1 LQVEASMK
9 NFMKILL
16 LIFALI
22 AFFALLAP
30 ISLSQ
35 NKPPEQKPNGT
46 KYSRVKYDRAAEVTV
61 IGTVDE
67 VLDFDCPVTNTEGAH
82 VVLRTADARI
92 MVHIAPVSF
101 LKQFGIELKKGEKL
115 QVIGARMKDG
125 EGGDTIIARE
135 ITSNEVVLGVRT
147 PDGKP
152 LW

>member
-1 LQVEASMK
+1 MK
-9 NFMKILL
+9 NLMKILL
-16 LIFALI
+16 LIAALV
-22 AFFALLAP
+22 AFFALVTP

-35 NKPPEQKPNGT
+35 DKPPQQKPDGS
-46 KYSRVKYDRAAEVTV
+46 KYSRVKYDRAAEVKV
-61 IGTVDE
+61 IGTVEE

-101 LKQFGIELKKGEKL
+101 LKQFGVVLKKGEKL
-115 QVIGARMKDG
+115 AVVHALMKDG
-125 EGGDTIIARE
+125 EGGDTMLARE
-135 ITSNEVVLGVRT
+135 ITSNEVILGVRT